1 MGECGYLYADKTVV
15 YMVPA
20 SSLILMATN
29 ALLGIAI
36 PVGLSVYLVRKHH
49 ARLSTILIGAGTFL
63 LFALVLESI
72 LHQLVLKGPHGA
84 SILNNTLLYAIY
96 GGLAAGIFEETGR
109 FLSMKFLMKKEPSTP
124 LPGVAYGIGHG
135 GAEMLII
142 FGITM
147 INNLVIS
154 ALINS
159 GQADILFSK
168 APEEAA
174 AQLQAQLDQLQ
185 TIGAGTLMIGLWER
199 ISALILHLGL
209 SMMVW
214 VAVRKGGKWMWLF
227 PAAIALHAI
236 VDAGAVLLQ
245 KSAGMVPLELI
256 VTAEAIAVAAIGY
269 MSAKRAGSLPADLL

>member
-1 MGECGYLYADKTVV
+1 
-15 YMVPA
+15 MVPV
-20 SSLILMATN
+20 SSLIMMAVN
-29 ALLGIAI
+29 AVLGIAV
-36 PVGLSVYLVRKHH
+36 PVCLSVYLVRKHH
-49 ARLSTILIGAGTFL
+49 ARLSTILIGAGTFI

-72 LHQLVLKGPHGA
+72 MHQLVLKGPHGA
-84 SILNNTLLYAIY
+84 SILDNTLRYAIY
-96 GGLAAGIFEETGR
+96 GGLAAGVFEETGR
-109 FLSMKFLMKKEPSTP
+109 FLSMKFLMKKEPSAP

-135 GAEMLII
+135 GVEMLII

-159 GQADILFSK
+159 GQTDVIFSK
-168 APEEAA
+168 VPDEAVE
-174 AQLQAQLDQLQ
+174 QLRSQLDQLQ
-185 TIGAGTLMIGLWER
+185 TIGVGTLIIGIWER
-199 ISALILHLGL
+199 FSALVLHLGL

-214 VAVRKGGKWMWLF
+214 VAVRKGGKWLWLF

-256 VTAEAIAVAAIGY
+256 VTSEAIAVAAIGY
-269 MSAKRAGSLPADLL
+269 MLSKKL